1 MNINNRRRKTSTTS
15 SSSSSSSSSSCS
27 VKFHNQ
33 VTIIH
38 IRRKSDEEIE
48 ELFWNARDY
57 QRMRK
62 EDINE
67 QQLLKRK
74 KLFTSSNRSSSR
86 ESILIYC

>member
-1 MNINNRRRKTSTTS
+1 MNTNNRRRKVSTAFSSNS
-15 SSSSSSSSSSCS
+15 SSSS
-27 VKFHNQ
+27 VKFHNE

-74 KLFTSSNRSSSR
+74 KLFTLS
-86 ESILIYC
+86 ESTLIYC